1 MTLEKL
7 KVDGCTVHIL
17 GVIKGLK
24 SETEKVRKA
33 FERTKP
39 DVVAISL
46 SREEVEGLKN
56 IPDDYEP
63 ELSRYEE
70 IYAEGLGRF
79 GEVAAPPPC
88 YVATLELA
96 QHEGI
101 PLIPVDMDEQSYTD
115 LYCAVVPGTALFRHS
130 TRTWLL
136 KRRTF
141 SDDSPEKF
149 VLAWDKAVNNMEGF
163 RIIERKR
170 AEIMAKGI
178 LGSCKTSKSLL
189 AVIELERSNDVSEII
204 AEKLRSRQR
213 SVNEKPMKK
222 V

>member
-7 KVDGCTVHIL
+7 KVDGCTVHVL
-17 GVIKGLK
+17 SVIKGLK

-33 FERTKP
+33 FEETKP
-39 DVVAISL
+39 DVIAISL
-46 SREEVEGLKN
+46 SKEEVEGLKN

-96 QHEGI
+96 RHEGI

-136 KRRTF
+136 KRRSF
-141 SDDSPEKF
+141 SDDSAEEF

-163 RIIERKR
+163 RLIEHKR
-170 AEIMAKGI
+170 AQAMAKGI
-178 LGSCKTSKSLL
+178 REACEKSQSVL
-189 AVIELERSNDVSEII
+189 AVIELERASDVLGI
-204 AEKLRSRQR
+204 LRK
-213 SVNEKPMKK
+213 ED
-222 V
+222 

>member
-33 FERTKP
+33 FEESKP
-39 DVVAISL
+39 DKVAISL
-46 SREEVEGLKN
+46 SKEEVEGLKN

-63 ELSRYEE
+63 ELSRYDQ

-96 QHEGI
+96 EHEGI
-101 PLIPVDMDEQSYTD
+101 PLIPVDLDEQAYTD

-136 KRRTF
+136 KRRIF
-141 SDDSPEKF
+141 SDDGPEQF
-149 VLAWDKAVNNMEGF
+149 VIAWDKAVNNMEGF
-163 RIIERKR
+163 RLIESKR
-170 AEIMAKGI
+170 AEAMAKGI
-178 LGSCKTSKSLL
+178 REACQKSQSIL
-189 AVIELERSNDVSEII
+189 AVIELERASDVLGI
-204 AEKLRSRQR
+204 LRKQ
-213 SVNEKPMKK
+213 
-222 V
+222 

>member
-24 SETEKVRKA
+24 SETERVRKA
-33 FERTKP
+33 FEESKP
-39 DVVAISL
+39 DKVAISL
-46 SREEVEGLKN
+46 SKEEVEGLKS

-101 PLIPVDMDEQSYTD
+101 PLVPVDMDEQSYTD

-141 SDDSPEKF
+141 SNDSPEKF

-163 RIIERKR
+163 KIIESKR
-170 AEIMAKGI
+170 AQAMAKGI
-178 LGSCKTSKSLL
+178 KKACVGSKDLL
-189 AVIELERSNDVSEII
+189 AVVELERAADVLEI
-204 AEKLRSRQR
+204 LR
-213 SVNEKPMKK
+213 EEA
-222 V
+222 

>member
-1 MTLEKL
+1 VTLERL

-33 FERTKP
+33 FEESKP
-39 DVVAISL
+39 DKVAISL
-46 SREEVEGLKN
+46 SKEEVEGLKS
-56 IPDDYEP
+56 IPDDFEP

-79 GEVAAPPPC
+79 GDVAAPPPC

-101 PLIPVDMDEQSYTD
+101 PLVPVDMDEQSYTD

-163 RIIERKR
+163 KIIESKR
-170 AEIMAKGI
+170 AQAMAKGI
-178 LGSCKTSKSLL
+178 KKACAGSKDLL
-189 AVIELERSNDVSEII
+189 AVIELERAADVLDILRRSIEIV
-204 AEKLRSRQR
+204 L
-213 SVNEKPMKK
+213 
-222 V
+222 

>member
-17 GVIKGLK
+17 SVIKGLK
-24 SETEKVRKA
+24 SETEKVRRA
-33 FERTKP
+33 FEETKP

-46 SREEVEGLKN
+46 SKEEVEGLKN

-88 YVATLELA
+88 YVATMELA
-96 QHEGI
+96 RHEGI

-141 SDDSPEKF
+141 SDDSAEKF

-163 RIIERKR
+163 RLIEHKR
-170 AEIMAKGI
+170 AQAMAKGI
-178 LGSCKTSKSLL
+178 KEACQRSRSVL
-189 AVIELERSNDVSEII
+189 AVIELERASDVLGI
-204 AEKLRSRQR
+204 LRK
-213 SVNEKPMKK
+213 ED
-222 V
+222 

>member
-33 FERTKP
+33 FEETKP

-88 YVATLELA
+88 YVATMELA

-163 RIIERKR
+163 KTIESRR
-170 AEIMAKGI
+170 AQAMAKGI
-178 LGSCKTSKSLL
+178 KEACAGSKDLL
-189 AVIELERSNDVSEII
+189 AVIELERAADVLDI
-204 AEKLRSRQR
+204 LR
-213 SVNEKPMKK
+213 EEA
-222 V
+222 

>member
-1 MTLEKL
+1 VTLEKL

-33 FERTKP
+33 FEETKP

-96 QHEGI
+96 QHKGI

-136 KRRTF
+136 KRRSF
-141 SDDSPEKF
+141 SDDSAEKY

-163 RIIERKR
+163 RLIESKR
-170 AEIMAKGI
+170 AEAMAKGI
-178 LGSCKTSKSLL
+178 RKACQESQSIL
-189 AVIELERSNDVSEII
+189 AVIELERASDVLGI
-204 AEKLRSRQR
+204 LRK
-213 SVNEKPMKK
+213 E
-222 V
+222 

>member
-1 MTLEKL
+1 
-7 KVDGCTVHIL
+7 
-17 GVIKGLK
+17 
-24 SETEKVRKA
+24 
-33 FERTKP
+33 
-39 DVVAISL
+39 VVAISL

-56 IPDDYEP
+56 MPDDYEP

-96 QHEGI
+96 QHKGI

-136 KRRTF
+136 KRRSF

-163 RIIERKR
+163 RLIEHKR
-170 AEIMAKGI
+170 AQAMAKGI
-178 LGSCKTSKSLL
+178 REACQKSQGVL
-189 AVIELERSNDVSEII
+189 AVIELERASDVLGI
-204 AEKLRSRQR
+204 LR
-213 SVNEKPMKK
+213 NEE
-222 V
+222 

>member
-1 MTLEKL
+1 MEKL

-17 GVIKGLK
+17 SVIKGLK

-33 FERTKP
+33 FEETKP

-96 QHEGI
+96 QHEGV

-163 RIIERKR
+163 RIIENKR
-170 AEIMAKGI
+170 AEAMAKGI
-178 LGSCKTSKSLL
+178 KKACAGSNGLL
-189 AVIELERSNDVSEII
+189 AVIELERVADVLDI
-204 AEKLRSRQR
+204 LRK
-213 SVNEKPMKK
+213 EA
-222 V
+222 

>member
-1 MTLEKL
+1 VTLEKL
-7 KVDGCTVHIL
+7 KVDGCTIHIL
-17 GVIKGLK
+17 SVIKGLK

-33 FERTKP
+33 FEETKP

-63 ELSRYEE
+63 ELSRYDE

-130 TRTWLL
+130 TRIWLL

-163 RIIERKR
+163 RLIERKR
-170 AEIMAKGI
+170 AQAMAKGI
-178 LGSCKTSKSLL
+178 KKACAGSKDLL
-189 AVIELERSNDVSEII
+189 AVIEFERATDVLDI
-204 AEKLRSRQR
+204 LR
-213 SVNEKPMKK
+213 EEA
-222 V
+222 

>member
-1 MTLEKL
+1 METIKI
-7 KVDGCTVHIL
+7 DGCTVHIL

-33 FERTKP
+33 FQESRP
-39 DVVAISL
+39 DMVAISL
-46 SREEVEGLKN
+46 SKEEIEGLKN

-63 ELSRYEE
+63 ELSRYEQ
-70 IYAEGLGRF
+70 IYVEGLGRF

-96 QHEGI
+96 EHEGI
-101 PLIPVDMDEQSYTD
+101 PLVPVDMDEESYTS

-136 KRRTF
+136 KRRAF
-141 SDDSPEKF
+141 SDDSPEEF

-170 AEIMAKGI
+170 AETMADGI
-178 LGSCKTSKSLL
+178 LGSSKTSKSLL
-189 AVIELERSNDVSEII
+189 AVIELERVNDVSRIMTET
-204 AEKLRSRQR
+204 LRSRQYP
-213 SVNEKPMKK
+213 VNEKPWKG

>member
-7 KVDGCTVHIL
+7 KVDGCTIHIL
-17 GVIKGLK
+17 SVIKGLK

-33 FERTKP
+33 FEETKP

-46 SREEVEGLKN
+46 SKEEVDGLKN

-96 QHEGI
+96 RHEGI

-136 KRRTF
+136 KRRSF
-141 SDDSPEKF
+141 SDDSAEKF

-163 RIIERKR
+163 RLIERKR
-170 AEIMAKGI
+170 AEAMAKGI
-178 LGSCKTSKSLL
+178 REACQNSHDIL
-189 AVIELERSNDVSEII
+189 AVIELERASDVLGI
-204 AEKLRSRQR
+204 LRK
-213 SVNEKPMKK
+213 EE
-222 V
+222 

>member
-1 MTLEKL
+1 LEKL

-17 GVIKGLK
+17 SVIKGLK

-33 FERTKP
+33 FEETKP

-96 QHEGI
+96 QHEGV

-163 RIIERKR
+163 RIIENKR
-170 AEIMAKGI
+170 AEAMAKGI
-178 LGSCKTSKSLL
+178 KKACAGSNGLL
-189 AVIELERSNDVSEII
+189 AVIELERVADVLDI
-204 AEKLRSRQR
+204 LRK
-213 SVNEKPMKK
+213 EA
-222 V
+222 

>member
-1 MTLEKL
+1 VTLEKL

-17 GVIKGLK
+17 SVIKGLK

-33 FERTKP
+33 FEETKP

-56 IPDDYEP
+56 MPDDYEP

-141 SDDSPEKF
+141 SDDGPEQF
-149 VLAWDKAVNNMEGF
+149 VIAWDKAVNNMEGF
-163 RIIERKR
+163 RLIESKR
-170 AEIMAKGI
+170 AEAMAKGI
-178 LGSCKTSKSLL
+178 RKACQKSQSIL
-189 AVIELERSNDVSEII
+189 AVIELERASDVLGI
-204 AEKLRSRQR
+204 LRKQ
-213 SVNEKPMKK
+213 
-222 V
+222 

>member
-33 FERTKP
+33 FEETKP

-56 IPDDYEP
+56 MPDDYEP
-63 ELSRYEE
+63 ELSRYDE

-163 RIIERKR
+163 RLIEHKR
-170 AEIMAKGI
+170 AQAMAKGI
-178 LGSCKTSKSLL
+178 REACQRSQSVL
-189 AVIELERSNDVSEII
+189 AVIELERASDVLGI
-204 AEKLRSRQR
+204 LRK
-213 SVNEKPMKK
+213 E
-222 V
+222 

>member
-17 GVIKGLK
+17 SVIKGLK

-33 FERTKP
+33 FEETKP

-56 IPDDYEP
+56 MPDDYEP

-141 SDDSPEKF
+141 SDDGPEQF
-149 VLAWDKAVNNMEGF
+149 VIAWDKAVNNMEGF
-163 RIIERKR
+163 RLIESKR
-170 AEIMAKGI
+170 AEAMAKGI
-178 LGSCKTSKSLL
+178 RKACQKSQSIL
-189 AVIELERSNDVSEII
+189 AVIELERASDVLGI
-204 AEKLRSRQR
+204 LRKQ
-213 SVNEKPMKK
+213 
-222 V
+222 

>member
-1 MTLEKL
+1 VTLEKL
-7 KVDGCTVHIL
+7 KVDGCTIHIL
-17 GVIKGLK
+17 SVIKGLK

-33 FERTKP
+33 FEETKP

-96 QHEGI
+96 RHEGI

-141 SDDSPEKF
+141 SDDSPEAF

-163 RIIERKR
+163 RIIENKR
-170 AEIMAKGI
+170 AEAMAKGI
-178 LGSCKTSKSLL
+178 KKACAGSNGLL
-189 AVIELERSNDVSEII
+189 AVIELERAADVLDI
-204 AEKLRSRQR
+204 LRR
-213 SVNEKPMKK
+213 EA
-222 V
+222 

>member
-1 MTLEKL
+1 MEKL

-17 GVIKGLK
+17 SVIKGLK

-33 FERTKP
+33 FEETKP

-163 RIIERKR
+163 RIIENKR
-170 AEIMAKGI
+170 ADAMAKGI
-178 LGSCKTSKSLL
+178 KKACAGSNGLL
-189 AVIELERSNDVSEII
+189 AVIELERAADVLDI
-204 AEKLRSRQR
+204 LRK
-213 SVNEKPMKK
+213 EA
-222 V
+222 

>member
-1 MTLEKL
+1 M

-17 GVIKGLK
+17 SVIKGLK

-33 FERTKP
+33 FEETKP

-63 ELSRYEE
+63 ELSRYDE

-141 SDDSPEKF
+141 SDDGPEQF
-149 VLAWDKAVNNMEGF
+149 VIAWDKAVNNMEGF
-163 RIIERKR
+163 KIIESKR
-170 AEIMAKGI
+170 AQAMAKGI
-178 LGSCKTSKSLL
+178 KKACAGSKNLL
-189 AVIELERSNDVSEII
+189 AVIELERAADVLDI
-204 AEKLRSRQR
+204 LR
-213 SVNEKPMKK
+213 EET
-222 V
+222 

>member
-1 MTLEKL
+1 MEKL

-17 GVIKGLK
+17 SVIKGLK

-33 FERTKP
+33 FEETKP

-46 SREEVEGLKN
+46 SREELEGLKN
-56 IPDDYEP
+56 MPDDYEP

-101 PLIPVDMDEQSYTD
+101 PLVPVDMDEQSYTD

-163 RIIERKR
+163 KIIESKR
-170 AEIMAKGI
+170 AQAMAKGI
-178 LGSCKTSKSLL
+178 KKACAGSKDLL
-189 AVIELERSNDVSEII
+189 AVIELERAADVLDI
-204 AEKLRSRQR
+204 LRK
-213 SVNEKPMKK
+213 EA
-222 V
+222 

>member
-1 MTLEKL
+1 LEKL

-33 FERTKP
+33 FEETKP

-56 IPDDYEP
+56 MPDDYEP

-141 SDDSPEKF
+141 SDDGPEKF

-163 RIIERKR
+163 KTIESRR
-170 AEIMAKGI
+170 AQAMAKGI
-178 LGSCKTSKSLL
+178 RKACAGSKDLL
-189 AVIELERSNDVSEII
+189 AVIELERAADVLDI
-204 AEKLRSRQR
+204 LR
-213 SVNEKPMKK
+213 NET
-222 V
+222 

>member
-17 GVIKGLK
+17 SVIKGLK

-33 FERTKP
+33 FEETKP

-63 ELSRYEE
+63 ELSRYDE

-141 SDDSPEKF
+141 SDDGPEQF
-149 VLAWDKAVNNMEGF
+149 VIAWDKAVNNMEGF
-163 RIIERKR
+163 KIIESKR
-170 AEIMAKGI
+170 AQAMAKGI
-178 LGSCKTSKSLL
+178 KKACAGSKNLL
-189 AVIELERSNDVSEII
+189 AVIELERAADVLDI
-204 AEKLRSRQR
+204 LR
-213 SVNEKPMKK
+213 EET
-222 V
+222 

>member
-7 KVDGCTVHIL
+7 KVDGCTVHII
-17 GVIKGLK
+17 GVIKGLT
-24 SETEKVRKA
+24 SETEKVRMA
-33 FERTKP
+33 FEETKP
-39 DVVAISL
+39 DVVVISL

-101 PLIPVDMDEQSYTD
+101 PLIPIDMDEQSYTD

-141 SDDSPEKF
+141 SNDSPEKF

-163 RIIERKR
+163 KIIESRR
-170 AEIMAKGI
+170 AQAMAKGI
-178 LGSCKTSKSLL
+178 KKACAGSKDLL
-189 AVIELERSNDVSEII
+189 AVIELERAADVLDI
-204 AEKLRSRQR
+204 LR
-213 SVNEKPMKK
+213 EEA
-222 V
+222 

>member
-1 MTLEKL
+1 LEKL

-17 GVIKGLK
+17 SVIKGLK

-33 FERTKP
+33 FEETKP

-96 QHEGI
+96 RHEGI

-163 RIIERKR
+163 RIIENKR
-170 AEIMAKGI
+170 ADAMAKGI
-178 LGSCKTSKSLL
+178 KKACAGSNGLL
-189 AVIELERSNDVSEII
+189 AVIELERAADVLDI
-204 AEKLRSRQR
+204 LRK
-213 SVNEKPMKK
+213 EA
-222 V
+222 